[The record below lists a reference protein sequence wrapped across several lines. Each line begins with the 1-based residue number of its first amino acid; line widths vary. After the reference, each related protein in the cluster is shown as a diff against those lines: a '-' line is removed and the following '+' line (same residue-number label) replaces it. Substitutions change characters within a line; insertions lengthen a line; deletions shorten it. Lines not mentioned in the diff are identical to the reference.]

1 MIMRLSNSAVCKQTC
16 FTQKVMIVTSESF
29 FVTLNYW
36 FNVVFLFH
44 SFLVLAVYIHCSDP
58 LVLIFS
64 SKSTSML
71 IIINV
76 DIGLD
81 AYDVDNV
88 DMDVTFNIK
97 NIDVYFYVDFKI
109 N

>member
-1 MIMRLSNSAVCKQTC
+1 
-16 FTQKVMIVTSESF
+16 
-29 FVTLNYW
+29 
-36 FNVVFLFH
+36 
-44 SFLVLAVYIHCSDP
+44 
-58 LVLIFS
+58 
-64 SKSTSML
+64 ML

-88 DMDVTFNIK
+88 DMDVTFNIN

>member
-1 MIMRLSNSAVCKQTC
+1 
-16 FTQKVMIVTSESF
+16 
-29 FVTLNYW
+29 
-36 FNVVFLFH
+36 
-44 SFLVLAVYIHCSDP
+44 
-58 LVLIFS
+58 
-64 SKSTSML
+64 ML